1 MTVNEAMLIVAE
13 KEAKKYGYIEVS
25 KGVLDAKKDIFWGNK
40 MLGLTSKE
48 PIIIKTCK
56 YILPVFE
63 EEQEPNKSNPRILID
78 MYWGEPRIRISL
90 PDDTAACLTYKNNVC
105 NEVQAF
111 KENGIKLTEEQKEI
125 LKGKICPYCHIPT
138 EYKNS
143 IDIYGIDYGMIYYCP
158 KCQAYVGVHKG
169 TDQAKG
175 RLANAELRKCK
186 IEAHRYFDKIFKR
199 GIMKRTYAYQW
210 LSEQLGLP
218 PEYTHIGMFN
228 PETCR
233 KVVELSKQYLNTMR
247 WALRTRTK

>member
-1 MTVNEAMLIVAE
+1 MN
-13 KEAKKYGYIEVS
+13 
-25 KGVLDAKKDIFWGNK
+25 
-40 MLGLTSKE
+40 
-48 PIIIKTCK
+48 
-56 YILPVFE
+56 
-63 EEQEPNKSNPRILID
+63 
-78 MYWGEPRIRISL
+78 
-90 PDDTAACLTYKNNVC
+90 
-105 NEVQAF
+105 
-111 KENGIKLTEEQKEI
+111 IKLTEEQKEI

-199 GIMKRTYAYQW
+199 GIMKRTDAYQW

-247 WALRTRTK
+247 WALRNQDKIKEHFEPDGDEMLERLKKSLRNAFSTYENIEECIKDWENEPYPVLCIEDAGHTFNMVAFYVIRKQYDVYTLAFKEFIG